1 MTPRSR
7 SLSINAMRR
16 PGILLL
22 AIMLFALLPACGGKP
37 FNIKPMPDL
46 PAREP
51 GAGAVAGNLTLRAEA
66 VTDEDFLYETF
77 DANLIL
83 AGVLPVRVMVLSREQ
98 EPVDLRKAKFEVKT
112 PGGRT
117 FKAISAGSAFKKLI
131 SYYGISTYS
140 KEGYKQSQ
148 TDFASYA
155 LDLRE
160 PLEPGAS
167 RQGMIFFQVPD
178 EAARTNGLTLVARD
192 LNRKL
197 PKSESQ
203 IEIRL
208 N

>member
-1 MTPRSR
+1 
-7 SLSINAMRR
+7 MRR
-16 PGILLL
+16 IGIILL
-22 AIMLFALLPACGGKP
+22 AIMLFALLAACGGKP
-37 FNIKPMPDL
+37 FNIKPKPDL
-46 PAREP
+46 PALEP
-51 GAGAVAGNLTLRAEA
+51 GAVAEAGNLTLQAEA

-83 AGVLPVRVMVLSREQ
+83 AGVLPVRVMVSSREQ
-98 EPVDLRKAKFEVKT
+98 EPVDLRKAKFEIKT
-112 PGGRT
+112 SGGRT
-117 FKAISAGSAFKKLI
+117 FKAISASSAFKKLI

-148 TDFASYA
+148 SDFASHA

-160 PLEPGAS
+160 PLAAGAS

-178 EAARTNGLTLVARD
+178 DVARTVGLTLVARN

-203 IEIRL
+203 IEIKL

>member
-1 MTPRSR
+1 M
-7 SLSINAMRR
+7 A
-16 PGILLL
+16 
-22 AIMLFALLPACGGKP
+22 FALLAACGGKP
-37 FNIKPMPDL
+37 FNIKPKPDL

-51 GAGAVAGNLTLRAEA
+51 GAGAEAGNLTLRAEA

-83 AGVLPVRVMVLSREQ
+83 AGVLPVRVTISSREQ

-112 PGGRT
+112 SGGRA
-117 FKAISAGSAFKKLI
+117 FKAISPSSAFKKLI

-140 KEGYKQSQ
+140 KDGYKQSQ
-148 TDFASYA
+148 SDFASHA

-160 PLEPGAS
+160 PLAAGAS
-167 RQGMIFFQVPD
+167 RQGMLFFQVPD
-178 EAARTNGLTLVARD
+178 DAARTAGLTLAARD

-203 IEIRL
+203 IEIKL